1 MVPGARD
8 LRVNGAACAAEKRVC
23 ELTKTK
29 RPSPLTQP
37 TSWAKDTSSAAR
49 MTNARSETAQT
60 LPAFRH
66 PMKLRSCLIPAD
78 GFYYSVLKKTLGG
91 ETHS

>member
-1 MVPGARD
+1 MANSQTALPTDVAGLSTKYTSKP
-8 LRVNGAACAAEKRVC
+8 VN
-23 ELTKTK
+23 LLNIQI
-29 RPSPLTQP
+29 P
-37 TSWAKDTSSAAR
+37 SWAKDTSSAAR
-49 MTNARSETAQT
+49 MINARSETAQT